1 MGASRKRPPEI
12 SHAASGLLTEAGVGP
27 GDRLCCALSGGVDSI
42 VLLQMLH
49 EVQPTFGFELC
60 AVHVHHHLSPRADE
74 WAAFCAACCARLE
87 IPCSVSHVDVP
98 ANDPEGLEAAARRA
112 RHAVLDTM
120 ACDWLV
126 FGHHQ
131 DDQAET
137 LLFRLLRGTGVRGAG
152 AMAPLER
159 PSAVRRGRLR
169 PLLRLRRAEIEAW
182 ARDRGLAWVD
192 DESNADWRFRRNA
205 LRHGVMP
212 PIERIF
218 PAAVPALARAA
229 AHFREASA
237 LLDQLAVL
245 DEAACGGTTLDRA
258 ALLALDDARVAN
270 LLRLQARGLGAQAPS
285 RARLGEALRQLR
297 EAGEARPLHLDLGPL
312 ACCAY
317 RGQVWLEETAPEP
330 PLPTAWRGEHALP
343 WGAGS
348 VLFRPAAG
356 AGLDRARLD
365 GARELYLRPRWPGL
379 RLRQDPRRPS
389 RSFKNLCQEA
399 GIPAWMRERLPVL
412 VADGEVA
419 WIGGIGEAAA
429 FACAP
434 GAEGVEPLW
443 RAAHPR

>member
-1 MGASRKRPPEI
+1 MPN
-12 SHAASGLLTEAGVGP
+12 AASGLLTEAGVGP
-27 GDRLCCALSGGVDSI
+27 GDRLCCALSGGVDSV

-49 EVQPTFGFELC
+49 ELRPAFGFDLC
-60 AVHVHHHLSPRADE
+60 AAHVHHHLSPRADA
-74 WAAFCAACCARLE
+74 WAAFCTACCARLE
-87 IPCSVSHVDVP
+87 IPCSVLHVDVP

-112 RHAVLDTM
+112 RHAALDAV

-137 LLFRLLRGTGVRGAG
+137 LLFRLMRGTGLRGAG

-159 PSAVRRGRLR
+159 PAAVRRGRLR
-169 PLLRLRRAEIEAW
+169 PLLGLRRAEIEAW

-192 DESNADWRFRRNA
+192 DDSNADCRFRRNA

-229 AHFREASA
+229 EHFREASA
-237 LLDQLAVL
+237 LLDQLAAL
-245 DEAACGGTTLDRA
+245 DEAACGGAMLERT

-270 LLRLQARGLGAQAPS
+270 LLRWQARCLGAPAPT

-297 EAGEARPLHLDLGPL
+297 EAGAVRPLHLALGPL

-317 RGQVWLEETAPEP
+317 RGQVWLEEAAPER
-330 PLPTAWRGEHALP
+330 PLPTLWRREDELP

-348 VLFRPAAG
+348 VLFRPASG

-365 GARELYLRPRWPGL
+365 GARELRLLPRWPGL
-379 RLRQDPRRPS
+379 RLRQDARRPS

-419 WIGGIGEAAA
+419 WVGGIGTAAA

-434 GAEGVEPLW
+434 GAEGVEPVW
-443 RAAHPR
+443 RAARAR

>member
-1 MGASRKRPPEI
+1 MLN
-12 SHAASGLLTEAGVGP
+12 AASGVFTEAGVGP

-42 VLLQMLH
+42 VLVHLLH
-49 EVQPTFGFELC
+49 ELQPAFGFDLC
-60 AVHVHHHLSPRADE
+60 AAHVHHHLSPNADA
-74 WAAFCAACCARLE
+74 WAAFCGACCARRG
-87 IPCSVSHVDVP
+87 IPFSVFHVEVP
-98 ANDPEGLEAAARRA
+98 ANDPEGLEAAARRE
-112 RHAVLDTM
+112 RHTALEAV

-137 LLFRLLRGTGVRGAG
+137 LLFRLLRGTGLRGAG

-159 PSAVRRGRLR
+159 PTAGRRGRLR
-169 PLLRLRRAEIEAW
+169 PLLDLRRAEIEAW
-182 ARDRGLAWVD
+182 ARRRGLAWVE
-192 DESNADWRFRRNA
+192 DESNAECHFRRNA
-205 LRHGVMP
+205 LRHGVLP
-212 PIERIF
+212 PVERIF

-229 AHFREASA
+229 AHFREASG
-237 LLDQLAVL
+237 LLDALAAL
-245 DEAACGGTTLDRA
+245 DEAACGGATLDRV

-270 LLRLQARGLGAQAPS
+270 LLRWQARGLVGVPAPT

-297 EAGEARPLHLDLGPL
+297 EAGSERPLHLALGRL

-317 RGQVWLEETAPEP
+317 RGQVWLEDEATAP
-330 PLPTAWRGEHALP
+330 PTPTDWRGEDELP

-348 VLFRPAAG
+348 VRFRSASG
-356 AGLDRARLD
+356 GGLGRAQLNR
-365 GARELYLRPRWPGL
+365 ARELRLVLRWPGMRL
-379 RLRQDPRRPS
+379 RLDERRPS

-419 WIGGIGEAAA
+419 WIGGIGVAAA

-434 GAEGVEPLW
+434 GAAGIEPAW
-443 RAAHPR
+443 QVSPPR